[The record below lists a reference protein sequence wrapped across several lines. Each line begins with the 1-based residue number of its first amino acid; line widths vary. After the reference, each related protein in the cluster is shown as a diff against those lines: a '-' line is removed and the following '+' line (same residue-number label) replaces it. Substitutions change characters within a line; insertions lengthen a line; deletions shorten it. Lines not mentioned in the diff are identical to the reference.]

1 MKTIHFAAV
10 SALFAEPLISSAFTF
25 SPTPFTTK
33 STKTTYDLNFKPSH
47 EVVTSL
53 FSAVSDDEQKVS
65 EASSDPIAD
74 SFELIPENHFLGKPI
89 PYSDLTI
96 GVVKE
101 TYLGENRVSLTPE
114 SVSLL
119 TKAGLSVVVEIGGEF
134 LSVAEYLLYLLLLL
148 LLLLFSME
156 WNDSTNSMHHFY
168 MPLV

>member
-1 MKTIHFAAV
+1 MRPSAAV
-10 SALFAEPLISSAFTF
+10 QQ
-25 SPTPFTTK
+25 K